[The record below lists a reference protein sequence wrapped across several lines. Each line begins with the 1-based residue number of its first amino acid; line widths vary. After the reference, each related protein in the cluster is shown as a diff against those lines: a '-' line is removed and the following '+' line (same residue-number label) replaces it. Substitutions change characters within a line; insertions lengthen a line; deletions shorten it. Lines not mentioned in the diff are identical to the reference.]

1 LKREAILALVL
12 ETVRDYRL
20 AMKADGEPIEP
31 DTPLFGA
38 GGALDS
44 IGLVSVIIELEQKL
58 ADLSGHDVTLMN
70 DRAMSR
76 SHNPFRTPR
85 ALAEY
90 AYGQFSEGPAS

>member
-44 IGLVSVIIELEQKL
+44 IGLVSVVIELEQKL

-70 DRAMSR
+70 DRAMAR
-76 SHNPFRTPR
+76 SHNPFHTPR

-90 AYGQFSEGPAS
+90 AYGQLSEGPAS